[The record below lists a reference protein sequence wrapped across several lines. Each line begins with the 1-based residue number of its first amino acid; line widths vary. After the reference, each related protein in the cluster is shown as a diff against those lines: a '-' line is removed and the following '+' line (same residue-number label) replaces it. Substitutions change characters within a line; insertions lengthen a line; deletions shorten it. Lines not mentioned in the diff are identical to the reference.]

1 MAALVA
7 YTAELLKGN
16 QVVDDRDV
24 TLEELLDEAED
35 LADEDVVG
43 ADVMEDLLEDA
54 LDAEPP
60 YPTETVED

>member
-1 MAALVA
+1 MAALVG

-35 LADEDVVG
+35 LADEDVDG

>member
-1 MAALVA
+1 M
-7 YTAELLKGN
+7 
-16 QVVDDRDV
+16 

-35 LADEDVVG
+35 LADEDVDG